1 MKHDS
6 LFPLRFYYILRI
18 RRCMIQSYEFLG
30 DVASRSVV
38 DDIEK
43 VAQAGEALNMGGGF
57 GYVGEMI

>member
-1 MKHDS
+1 
-6 LFPLRFYYILRI
+6 
-18 RRCMIQSYEFLG
+18 MIQSYEFLG